1 MRKANLVG
9 IIYIHLP
16 RFEYLHG
23 LDRETYKG
31 SLKILPEA
39 FVSICHAIYD
49 VH

>member
-1 MRKANLVG
+1 MLKANIVG

-16 RFEYLHG
+16 RVEYIHG
-23 LDRETYKG
+23 LDRETYKV

-39 FVSICHAIYD
+39 FASICHAIYD